1 VATLDARL
9 SRPIPATL
17 PLVLVLAGAALVI
30 SLRLSGIGDTASAQ
44 TFVLIFTSLAVEALP
59 FVLLGAVVSAAIE
72 VFVPESAFLRLARL
86 PLGLQVPGAALGG
99 LALPVCECGSVPV
112 ARRLISR
119 GMHPAAAIAFMLG
132 SPVVNPIVL
141 ASTFVAYRGRE
152 IGVEMVAGR
161 AALGIL
167 VAAIAGWALGSG
179 TAKELLRSRREAAAA
194 EEALGHASEHEH
206 AEGEHGHRT
215 GGRARTRRGARFAE
229 HVGSDFFFMGRFVV
243 VGAAL
248 AAALQTAVP
257 QQVIAGVAG
266 NPVIAALALMAL
278 AFVLSLCSEADAFVA
293 ASFVQF
299 GVGAQMA
306 FLVFGPI
313 LDIKL
318 AFLYSAT
325 FRQRFVTRLLL
336 VSVPVSL
343 AGSLWFEV
351 LLR

>member
-1 VATLDARL
+1 M
-9 SRPIPATL
+9 L
-17 PLVLVLAGAALVI
+17 PLALVAGGAALVAG
-30 SLRLSGIGDTASAQ
+30 LRLSGIGETASAQ

-59 FVLLGAVVSAAIE
+59 FVLLGALVSAAIE

-119 GMHPAAAIAFMLG
+119 GMHPSAAIAFMLA

-141 ASTFVAYRGRE
+141 TSTFVAYRGRE
-152 IGVEMVAGR
+152 IAFEMVAGR
-161 AALGIL
+161 GVLGLL

-179 TAKELLRSRREAAAA
+179 AAKELLRPRREAVEA
-194 EEALGHASEHEH
+194 EEALGHEPIHEH
-206 AEGEHGHRT
+206 PPKEGN
-215 GGRARTRRGARFAE
+215 RRARFAE

-248 AAALQTAVP
+248 AAALQTVVP

-266 NPVIAALALMAL
+266 NPVIAALSLMTL

-325 FRQRFVTRLLL
+325 FRERFVTRLLL

-351 LLR
+351 LIR